1 MSDNVANNCAVGKY
15 TKQLNEN
22 QISDACEEKHAQGPK
37 ENCTD
42 LVKESTK
49 HCISDHQ
56 LNHNVDKSCE
66 ISVEKHSEEQREMCD
81 HATVGVDTRDLLNVE
96 NDARKMDEMPHKLHN
111 RNLGV
116 GSDEQYQ
123 LSSSEDSYRTPDEI
137 LDTYDSSEESNGAN
151 GMNNMDINA
160 ELTGR
165 QGGVEAPRD
174 QTQGGVEATC
184 DQNQGGVVHVRQ
196 PVEKDVE
203 SLGSIDEGE
212 CSKDEKQNKRHK
224 TCCEV
229 SHRENILFLHKQFI
243 NVPQNLSTII
253 SIVLLL
259 G

>member
-1 MSDNVANNCAVGKY
+1 
-15 TKQLNEN
+15 
-22 QISDACEEKHAQGPK
+22 
-37 ENCTD
+37 
-42 LVKESTK
+42 
-49 HCISDHQ
+49 
-56 LNHNVDKSCE
+56 
-66 ISVEKHSEEQREMCD
+66 
-81 HATVGVDTRDLLNVE
+81 
-96 NDARKMDEMPHKLHN
+96 MDEMPHKLHN
-111 RNLGV
+111 RNLDV

-151 GMNNMDINA
+151 RVNNMDINA

-165 QGGVEAPRD
+165 QAGVEAPRD
-174 QTQGGVEATC
+174 QTQGGVEAPC